1 MKQNNTYYVYDVS
14 GRETGITYQASNKK
28 EALQKF
34 KADTENYK
42 KFGYFG
48 KLARWYDG
56 GVLGSTGKIY

>member
-1 MKQNNTYYVYDVS
+1 MYSIFDAS
-14 GRETGITYQASNKK
+14 GRDTGIVYTASNKK

-34 KADTENYK
+34 KADTENYR

-56 GVLGSTGKIY
+56 GVLGSTGRIY